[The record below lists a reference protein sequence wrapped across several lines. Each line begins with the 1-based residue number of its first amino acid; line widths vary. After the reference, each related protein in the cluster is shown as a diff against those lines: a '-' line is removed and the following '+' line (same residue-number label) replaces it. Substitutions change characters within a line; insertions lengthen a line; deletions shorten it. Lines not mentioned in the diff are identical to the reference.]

1 MKKQFSLII
10 TIIFFTFLISIP
22 KTFAKIDPLPPKVNS
37 EAAIL
42 MESNS
47 GKVLYT
53 KNAGKEMYPASLTKI
68 ATAIYALEKG
78 RLDDMVTVP
87 EEARSI
93 KGTRVF
99 LDEGERV
106 TLKKLLQGLLI
117 NSGNDA
123 GVAIAQHLSGSVEQF
138 AVDLNEY
145 LTSEVGVEN
154 TTFANPHGLF
164 DPKHVTTAKDL
175 GQITQYAMKNEVFRK
190 LFGTKTL
197 KWDGES
203 WDTTLYTHHKLMRED
218 PYEGITGGKTGYVDE
233 SGFTLATSAKRNNLS
248 LIVITLNSERQ
259 SIAYEDTKK
268 LLDYGFDNF
277 ETFSL
282 SKGKNFYSGDIKY
295 KLPRNLYVT
304 HPVQDQLSY
313 EMSNGKKLKV
323 INNDEEV
330 QGIYP
335 LIKIKNKQDD
345 IKYKSSTP
353 SEKGVEGEKGEE
365 EDSSPKT
372 FLSIFIVLLLLV
384 VFGFI
389 YYKTKSSKEDS
400 FKV

>member
-1 MKKQFSLII
+1 MKKPFLLII
-10 TIIFFTFLISIP
+10 TIIFFSFLFSIP
-22 KTFAKIDPLPPKVNS
+22 KSFAKPDPLPPKVNS

-42 MESNS
+42 MEFNS

-68 ATAIYALEKG
+68 ATAIYALETG
-78 RLDDMVTVP
+78 NLDEMVTVP
-87 EEARSI
+87 KEARSI
-93 KGTRVF
+93 EGTRVY
-99 LDEGERV
+99 LDEGEKV

-138 AVDLNEY
+138 AADLNEY

-164 DPKHVTTAKDL
+164 NPTHVTTAKDL
-175 GQITQYAMKNEVFRK
+175 AKITQYAMKNQIFRE

-197 KWDGES
+197 KWDGDS

-259 SIAYEDTKK
+259 SIAYDDTKK

-277 ETFSL
+277 KISSL
-282 SKGKNFYSGDIKY
+282 SEFHYGDID

-304 HPVQDQLSY
+304 HPVQERLSY
-313 EMSNGKKLKV
+313 EVTNTENLKV
-323 INNDEEV
+323 SNNAVDV
-330 QGIYP
+330 QGISP
-335 LIKIKNKQDD
+335 LINFDNKKDNIKNK
-345 IKYKSSTP
+345 SFTP
-353 SEKGVEGEKGEE
+353 NGREKE
-365 EDSSPKT
+365 EDDSLLKASLT
-372 FLSIFIVLLLLV
+372 IIILLLLMV
-384 VFGFI
+384 TCFI
-389 YYKTKSSKEDS
+389 FYKTKYSKEES
-400 FKV
+400 FKDSL

>member
-22 KTFAKIDPLPPKVNS
+22 KSFAKTDPLPPKVNS

-78 RLDDMVTVP
+78 NLDEMVTVP

-93 KGTRVF
+93 EGTRVY

-138 AVDLNEY
+138 AADLNEY
-145 LTSEVGVEN
+145 Y
-154 TTFANPHGLF
+154 
-164 DPKHVTTAKDL
+164 K
-175 GQITQYAMKNEVFRK
+175 
-190 LFGTKTL
+190 
-197 KWDGES
+197 
-203 WDTTLYTHHKLMRED
+203 
-218 PYEGITGGKTGYVDE
+218 GITGGKTGYVDE

-248 LIVITLNSERQ
+248 LIVITLNSERK
-259 SIAYEDTKK
+259 SIAYDDTKK
-268 LLDYGFDNF
+268 LLDYGFNNF

-295 KLPRNLYVT
+295 KLPRNLFVT

-313 EMSNGKKLKV
+313 EVSNGEKLKV
-323 INNDEEV
+323 INNAEDV

-335 LIKIKNKQDD
+335 LIKINNKQDD
-345 IKYKSSTP
+345 IKYKSFTP
-353 SEKGVEGEKGEE
+353 SGREE
-365 EDSSPKT
+365 EDESSPKAS
-372 FLSIFIVLLLLV
+372 LNIFIVFLLLV
-384 VFGFI
+384 VFCFI
-389 YYKTKSSKEDS
+389 FYKTKYSKEDS
-400 FKV
+400 FKRFF

>member
-10 TIIFFTFLISIP
+10 TMIFFIFLISIP
-22 KTFAKIDPLPPKVNS
+22 KTIAQPDPLPPEVNS
-37 EAAIL
+37 EAVIL
-42 MESNS
+42 IESNS

-68 ATAIYALEKG
+68 ATAIYAIEKG
-78 RLDDMVTVP
+78 NLDEMVTVTK
-87 EEARSI
+87 EARSI
-93 KGTRVF
+93 EGTRVY
-99 LDEGERV
+99 LDEGEKV

-123 GVAIAQHLSGSVEQF
+123 GVAIAQHMSGSEEQF
-138 AVDLNEY
+138 AADLNEY

-175 GQITQYAMKNEVFRK
+175 VKITQYAMKNEVFRE
-190 LFGTKTL
+190 LFGTKSL
-197 KWDGES
+197 KWDGEA

-277 ETFSL
+277 KISSF
-282 SKGKNFYSGDIKY
+282 SKGEEF
-295 KLPRNLYVT
+295 YVT
-304 HPVQDQLSY
+304 HPVQDQLMY
-313 EMSNGKKLKV
+313 GVSNGEMLNV
-323 INNDEEV
+323 INDAEKV
-330 QGIYP
+330 QGISP
-335 LIKIKNKQDD
+335 LIEMKNKKDD
-345 IKYKSSTP
+345 KQYKSLTSN
-353 SEKGVEGEKGEE
+353 SKEE
-365 EDSSPKT
+365 EDDSSLMAS
-372 FLSIFIVLLLLV
+372 LSIIIVLLLLM
-384 VFGFI
+384 VFCFI
-389 YYKTKSSKEDS
+389 LYKTKLSKENF
-400 FKV
+400 FKRS